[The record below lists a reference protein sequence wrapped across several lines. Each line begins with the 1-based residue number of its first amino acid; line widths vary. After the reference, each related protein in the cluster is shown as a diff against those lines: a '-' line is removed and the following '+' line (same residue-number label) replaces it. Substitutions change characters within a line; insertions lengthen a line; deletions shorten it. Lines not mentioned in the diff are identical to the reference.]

1 MRPLSYFVIASS
13 LCLSTAARAVEPTG
27 AELEYRV
34 YVGGIAAAR
43 YFLRYTATD
52 TRTEIALTAQTE
64 GMTDWF
70 LGWRSSQFAEAEI
83 DPLSPSRAR
92 QVAYRTEGVFRGE
105 VRRVELR
112 SYANRPAEWQI
123 SPPED
128 PEPRTPIEP
137 EQTAGTFDPLTGTF
151 LNLRQG
157 AEIGACPGPIPV
169 FDGRRRFDA
178 VFAPPRTE
186 EIKPSSYT
194 IFAGPTLVCQF
205 TIKRIGGYI
214 IRESDWNRPEDR
226 DRPIILHLGKV
237 LPGLPPLPVRV
248 ESELTVGSIIAH
260 LVAARPASG
269 VTRMA
274 ALPAQ

>member
-1 MRPLSYFVIASS
+1 MRPLGYFLIVASLGLS
-13 LCLSTAARAVEPTG
+13 LSARAQEPRG

-43 YFLRYTATD
+43 YFLRYTASD

-64 GMTDWF
+64 GVTDWII
-70 LGWRSSQFAEAEI
+70 GWRSSQFAEADV
-83 DPLSPSRAR
+83 DPLSPSRVQ
-92 QVAYRTEGVFRGE
+92 QVAFRTEGVFRGQ
-105 VRRVELR
+105 VRRVDLR
-112 SYANRPAEWQI
+112 SYANQPAEWQI

-128 PEPRTPIEP
+128 PEPRTPIVP
-137 EQTAGTFDPLTGTF
+137 EQTAGTLDPLTGTF
-151 LNLRQG
+151 LGLRQQADTG
-157 AEIGACPGPIPV
+157 GCPTQIPV

-178 VFAPPRTE
+178 VFAPPRAE
-186 EIKPSSYT
+186 ELKPSSYT

-205 TIKRIGGYI
+205 TIKRIGGYV
-214 IRESDWNRPEDR
+214 IRENDWNRAEDR
-226 DRPIILHLGKV
+226 EKPIILHLGNV
-237 LPGLPPLPVRV
+237 LPGLPRLPVRI
-248 ESELTVGSIIAH
+248 ESELTVGSIIVH